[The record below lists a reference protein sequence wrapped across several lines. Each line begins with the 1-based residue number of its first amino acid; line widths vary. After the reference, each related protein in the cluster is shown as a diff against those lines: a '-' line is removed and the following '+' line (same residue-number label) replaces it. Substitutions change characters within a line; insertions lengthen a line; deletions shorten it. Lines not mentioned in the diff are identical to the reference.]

1 MGMSRL
7 IGLLLAGA
15 FATIWGEQALA
26 APSDEFAMANNVLTR
41 SRPGLD
47 PQGLRLGGFTLFP
60 TLLGTMA
67 YDDNVFDTDTPTRKS
82 GVYTIQP
89 SVSLRSNWSVHQL
102 NLDASGLIQRYTNA
116 SEADFDQFNIS
127 GAGRIDVSSNARLNT
142 TAHYA
147 RATEP
152 RGSIGDIFIGANPVV
167 YRMFGGAE
175 AAKVDLGRIELTA
188 SGGVDR
194 FVYNN
199 VRVGSTIQSQKY
211 RNRDDINAQ
220 LRVGWEVGPGI
231 VGFVEGQYDKQR
243 YDIRTSTG
251 TLNSHGWTVQGG
263 VDLKITSLVVGRVG
277 VGYLERNYQDP
288 RFQTVKGLSY
298 NATVVWNVTTLV
310 TLTMNA
316 NKAVEE
322 SPDINVSGI
331 ISNHVG
337 ATVDWEVLRNI
348 LFNGRLGYTVER
360 YRGVSRTD
368 RRNQE
373 GVGMRYLANRFLEI
387 GVDYDRRD
395 QNGSG
400 LFGRDYKGNSVQ
412 LSIKLQR

>member
-7 IGLLLAGA
+7 IGLLFAGA
-15 FATIWGEQALA
+15 FATIWAEQAVA
-26 APSDEFAMANNVLTR
+26 APTDEFAMANNVLSR

-47 PQGLRLGGFTLFP
+47 PQGLHLGGFTLYP
-60 TLLGTMA
+60 TLLATLA
-67 YDDNVFDTDTPTRKS
+67 YDDNVFDTDTLTRKS
-82 GVYTIQP
+82 GVYSIQP
-89 SVSLRSNWSVHQL
+89 SVSLRSNWSVHQF
-102 NLDASGLIQRYTNA
+102 NLDAGGLIQRYTNA
-116 SEADFDQFNIS
+116 SEADFDQFNVA
-127 GAGRIDVSSNARLNT
+127 GAGRIDVSSNARLST
-142 TAHYA
+142 TGHFA

-167 YRMFGGAE
+167 YRTFGGAE
-175 AAKVDLGRIELTA
+175 AAKVDLGHFQLSA

-211 RNRDDINAQ
+211 RNRNDINALVQ
-220 LRVGWEVGPGI
+220 LGWEVGPGI
-231 VGFVEGQYDKQR
+231 VGFVQGRYDKER

-263 VDLKITSLVVGRVG
+263 VDFKITSLIVGRVG
-277 VGYLERNYQDP
+277 VGYLERNYQDS
-288 RFQTVKGLSY
+288 RFRSVNGLSY
-298 NATVVWNVTTLV
+298 DASIVWNVTTLV

-316 NKAVEE
+316 DKAVEE

-331 ISNHVG
+331 ISNHAG
-337 ATVDWEVLRNI
+337 AKVDWEILRNI
-348 LFNGRLGYTVER
+348 LFNGRVGYTVER
-360 YRGVSRTD
+360 YRGLSRTD

-373 GVGMRYLANRFLEI
+373 GAGVRYLANRFLEI
-387 GVDYDRRD
+387 GLDYDRRD